1 MDMMVK
7 DGDFVP
13 GAGGLPVTVTG
24 LQELLNCVRLSL
36 MVRQGKFP
44 YDRSIGSRLHLLDR
58 QEEHAAERAAA
69 MASEAL
75 MWLPGV
81 RVTEAVLRSG
91 GGIIFAV
98 ETPLGEG
105 EVRFGEL

>member
-13 GAGGLPVTVTG
+13 GAGGLPMTVTG
-24 LQELLNCVRLSL
+24 LEEILNCVRLSL
-36 MVRQGKFP
+36 MVRQGEFP

-58 QEEHAAERAAA
+58 QEEHAADRAAA
-69 MASEAL
+69 MANEAL
-75 MWLPGV
+75 MGLPGV
-81 RVTEAVLRSG
+81 RVTEAVLSDR
-91 GGIIFAV
+91 GITFAV

-105 EVRFGEL
+105 EVKFGEL